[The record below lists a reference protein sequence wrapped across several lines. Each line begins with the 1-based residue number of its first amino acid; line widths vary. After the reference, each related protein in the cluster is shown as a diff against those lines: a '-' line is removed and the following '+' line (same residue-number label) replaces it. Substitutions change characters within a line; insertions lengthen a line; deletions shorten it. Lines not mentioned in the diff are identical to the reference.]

1 MRKLIEIAGGAAIA
15 IVLVHSVP
23 LDARDFRVRQVDRQ
37 FSVETLDVAVG
48 DEVGFWNDDKVVHNI
63 LSRSPVQPFDL
74 GAQKPG
80 DVLRIRLSA
89 AGEIKVECAIHPRMK
104 MTIAV
109 AR

>member
-1 MRKLIEIAGGAAIA
+1 MRKLIEIAGGAVLAF
-15 IVLVHSVP
+15 VLVQSVP
-23 LDARDFRVRQVDRQ
+23 LDARDFHVRQIDRQ
-37 FSVETLDVAVG
+37 FSVEALDAGIG
-48 DEVGFWNDDKVVHNI
+48 DEVEFWNDDKVVHNI

-74 GAQKPG
+74 GSQKPG
-80 DVLRIRLSA
+80 DVLRIRLAA

>member
-1 MRKLIEIAGGAAIA
+1 MRKLIEISGGAAMA
-15 IVLVHSVP
+15 VVLAQSIP

-37 FSVETLDVAVG
+37 FSVETLDAGVG
-48 DEVGFWNDDKVVHNI
+48 DEVAFSNDDKVVHNI

-109 AR
+109 SR

>member
-15 IVLVHSVP
+15 FALAHSVP
-23 LDARDFRVRQVDRQ
+23 LGARDFRVRQVDRQ
-37 FSVETLDVAVG
+37 FSVETLDAAVG
-48 DEVGFWNDDKVVHNI
+48 DAVEFFNDDKVVHNI

-109 AR
+109 GQ

>member
-15 IVLVHSVP
+15 FVLAQSAS
-23 LDARDFRVRQVDRQ
+23 LDARDYRVRQVDRQ
-37 FSVETLDVAVG
+37 FSVETLDAGVG
-48 DEVGFWNDDKVVHNI
+48 DEVEFWNDDKVVHSI
-63 LSRSPVQPFDL
+63 LSRSPAQPFDL

-89 AGEIKVECAIHPRMK
+89 PGEIKVECAIHPKMK
-104 MTIAV
+104 MTITV